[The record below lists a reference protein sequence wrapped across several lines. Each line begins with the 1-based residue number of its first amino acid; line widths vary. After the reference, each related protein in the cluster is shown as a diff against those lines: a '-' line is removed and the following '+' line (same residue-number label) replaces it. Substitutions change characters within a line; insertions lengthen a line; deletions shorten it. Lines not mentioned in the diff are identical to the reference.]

1 MIDLDPVLAR
11 QLKKL
16 TLEALDHPPD
26 LEAFTVLI
34 QRVNETYKRSKDDR
48 DLLARSLDLST
59 AEMTA
64 LHSKLSEQR
73 DKMEQVVIAVS
84 DALSVFHD
92 IARVKTGQDS
102 PDVTSMLSRAKRR
115 FATKMAEL
123 FGQDAAPSWE
133 GSSDTSGSSGSIG
146 TSGSLSN
153 SKSIDGIR
161 KSFLA
166 LADQLAGL
174 LQETAQVAAMRKE
187 LEVAGAVQQML
198 LPPDDTIDRKFLRLA
213 ASFQPAAE
221 CGGDW
226 WTAHD
231 LADGRMLV
239 VIGDVTGHGISSAI
253 ITGAAKGACDVARHV
268 SKGHLEADSL
278 LEMMNGAIAEAGKQ
292 RFMMSAQAVIFDP
305 ERRKLTMANAGHGF
319 AFLVRGGSLRP
330 IVARGSPLGSTAR
343 AEYPVVQVD
352 LERDDMVVLYTDG
365 VTECEAP
372 SGEQYSEKRFRLLCG
387 EISSREP
394 RDARTE
400 ILRALRTF
408 RGDRPMIDD
417 ITFVIVRIA

>member
-26 LEAFTVLI
+26 LEAFTTLVT
-34 QRVNETYKRSKDDR
+34 RVNETYRRSKDDR
-48 DLLARSLDLST
+48 DLLARSLELST

-64 LHSKLSEQR
+64 LHSKLSDQR

-92 IARVKTGQDS
+92 IARVKNEKES
-102 PDVTSMLSRAKRR
+102 PDVTGMLTLAKRR
-115 FATKMAEL
+115 FAGRMSEL
-123 FGQDAAPSWE
+123 FGQEAPPSWE
-133 GSSDTSGSSGSIG
+133 GTVVTSGSM
-146 TSGSLSN
+146 SN

-161 KSFLA
+161 KSFLG

-198 LPPDDTIDRKFLRLA
+198 LPPEDTIDRKFLRLA

-226 WTAHD
+226 WTTHD
-231 LADGRMLV
+231 LADGRTLV

-268 SKGHLEADSL
+268 SKGQLEADSL

-305 ERRKLTMANAGHGF
+305 ERRKMSLANAGHGF
-319 AFLVRGGSLRP
+319 ALLVRQGQLRP

-343 AEYPVVQVD
+343 AEYPIVQVD
-352 LERDDMVVLYTDG
+352 LERDDLVVLYTDG

-372 SGEQYSEKRFRLLCG
+372 SGEQYSEKRFRALCS
-387 EISSREP
+387 ELSTREP

-400 ILRALRTF
+400 ILRALRAF
-408 RGDRPMIDD
+408 RGDRPAIDD
-417 ITFVIVRIA
+417 ITFVIVRIS